1 MCSLPC
7 GPGERKKPVKGV
19 PCCWHCELC
28 DGYRYRADEL
38 TCLPCAPHL
47 RPTANRSACRPTP
60 LVRLPWSSPLA
71 ALPLALAALG
81 LSATAFVLATFARH
95 HDTPIVKASGREL
108 SYVLLA
114 GIALVY
120 AITFPMVAEPGV
132 AVCAL
137 RRLFL
142 GLGMSVTYAA
152 LLTKTNHIYRIFE
165 QGVGRGC
172 GGGGQGVGV
181 GGQEGHSGV
190 RSHGLGVRRWG
201 LGVRRWGLGV
211 GGVWGGE
218 ELWVGGQE

>member
-165 QGVGRGC
+165 QGVGRCC

-181 GGQEGHSGV
+181 GGGRDAVGSGV
-190 RSHGLGVRRWG
+190 VGWG
-201 LGVRRWGLGV
+201 SGAVGWGSGD
-211 GGVWGGE
+211 GGW
-218 ELWVGGQE
+218 GQE